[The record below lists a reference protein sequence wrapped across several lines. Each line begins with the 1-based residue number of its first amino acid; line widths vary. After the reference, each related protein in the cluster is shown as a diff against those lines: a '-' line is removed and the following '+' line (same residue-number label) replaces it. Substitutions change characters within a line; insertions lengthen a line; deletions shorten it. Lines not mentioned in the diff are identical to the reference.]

1 MLSFSRLSWMLLGV
15 SQLCFANFVNG
26 GFEDPYTIPSPNT
39 IPYVNI
45 NAWTSTGYIFNGYV
59 AGLTLPPK
67 SLADIKLDASAK
79 APYGITDIV
88 GSATT
93 TTQTLWLL

>member
-1 MLSFSRLSWMLLGV
+1 MLSFRRLSWMLLGV

-26 GFEDPYTIPSPNT
+26 GFEDTYTTPYPNT

-67 SLADIKLDASAK
+67 SLADIKLVPSAK